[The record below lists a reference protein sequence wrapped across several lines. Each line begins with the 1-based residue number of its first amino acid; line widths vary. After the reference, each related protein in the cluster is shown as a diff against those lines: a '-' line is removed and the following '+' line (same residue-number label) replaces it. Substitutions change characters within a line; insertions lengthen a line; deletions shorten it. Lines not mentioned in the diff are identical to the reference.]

1 MLQVNPCSSPETSP
15 RASLDY
21 IPPQCF
27 MQSSNGSSS
36 NPIAAAHDSISVPMA
51 SSRSFSPSS
60 QSCGRPNNTK
70 HSTSTGNG
78 SGKRE
83 WSQSPHNKP
92 NSTERS
98 NSSGSKGN
106 KSLKIV
112 PTPQNNSKVSIMT
125 TPQNDGLPPATLLA
139 LAAGTN
145 TIDSSL
151 MSSPPLQ
158 DGDESYKG
166 DSCASFEFI
175 GRQRAQKPQSLIRAC
190 SANGKMPPIKSVS
203 KQRSLDKY
211 IVKGANDNVIDLN
224 KINCKRSPSFK
235 ESDERE
241 TSMDERSLKKD
252 GCSQTDKK
260 DMAAYKLEKQRYNQ
274 NPGPFEREIQKLL
287 DEQNLLKNN
296 PPKTELGH
304 QMKDILSLEEMK
316 NVNLVNHLNHVDPIV
331 ARYACR
337 SPTVN
342 SNNNSSPL
350 THHVG
355 LAAIQALA
363 RKQQDELNN
372 VMEPTEAAPPPYS
385 FPPAGYEQRESSKE
399 SSLKRGRVH
408 TPDSPDDGNKV
419 RKVSSL
425 PRDFP
430 GALPCPVSNVR

>member
-1 MLQVNPCSSPETSP
+1 M
-15 RASLDY
+15 
-21 IPPQCF
+21 
-27 MQSSNGSSS
+27 
-36 NPIAAAHDSISVPMA
+36 
-51 SSRSFSPSS
+51 
-60 QSCGRPNNTK
+60 
-70 HSTSTGNG
+70 
-78 SGKRE
+78 
-83 WSQSPHNKP
+83 
-92 NSTERS
+92 
-98 NSSGSKGN
+98 
-106 KSLKIV
+106 KIV
-112 PTPQNNSKVSIMT
+112 PTP
-125 TPQNDGLPPATLLA
+125 PQNDGLPPGALLA

-190 SANGKMPPIKSVS
+190 SANGKLPIKSVG

-211 IVKGANDNVIDLN
+211 IVKGVNDNVIDLN

-260 DMAAYKLEKQRYNQ
+260 DMAAYKLEKQRYNHQ

-316 NVNLVNHLNHVDPIV
+316 NVNLVNHLNHMDPIV
-331 ARYACR
+331 ARYGCR
-337 SPTVN
+337 SPTV

-350 THHVG
+350 THQVG

-372 VMEPTEAAPPPYS
+372 VVEPTEVPLPPHS
-385 FPPAGYEQRESSKE
+385 YEPRESSRE

-408 TPDSPDDGNKV
+408 TPDSPEDGNKV

-430 GALPCPVSNVR
+430 VANVR